1 MKSFMLFAVLLG
13 LTSLGWAESRRD
25 ASTERLVDAG
35 KVLRRIMDTP
45 ATGIPK
51 EILNQA
57 KCIAVVPHM
66 VEGGF
71 VLGAESG
78 RGVATCRTADG
89 WSAPV
94 FFTVEGGSVGL
105 QLGIEGVG
113 LVMVFQNDKGMERLL
128 SSKFELGADVSASA
142 GPVGGH
148 VSADTD
154 WKLDTEILTYS
165 YARGAFAGLAL
176 TGASIRRD
184 DDSMQAIYRHNV
196 TTRSVLLGEVAAPE
210 AALPFMSAVRETI
223 AKPKVQSET
232 QAVK

>member
-57 KCIAVVPHM
+57 KCIA
-66 VEGGF
+66 
-71 VLGAESG
+71 
-78 RGVATCRTADG
+78 
-89 WSAPV
+89 
-94 FFTVEGGSVGL
+94 
-105 QLGIEGVG
+105 
-113 LVMVFQNDKGMERLL
+113 
-128 SSKFELGADVSASA
+128 
-142 GPVGGH
+142 
-148 VSADTD
+148 
-154 WKLDTEILTYS
+154 
-165 YARGAFAGLAL
+165 RGAFAGLAL

-210 AALPFMSAVRETI
+210 AALPFMSAVP
-223 AKPKVQSET
+223 PKGLRFLSRLHVVTGQLVT
-232 QAVK
+232 LGAATLQPVFQTAL

>member
-94 FFTVEGGSVGL
+94 FFTVEGGSVGQ
-105 QLGIEGVG
+105 QLGIEGMG
-113 LVMVFQNDKGMERLL
+113 LLRRAPWPASLAVCVQ
-128 SSKFELGADVSASA
+128 VSALTSGNRQSQLA
-142 GPVGGH
+142 GY
-148 VSADTD
+148 
-154 WKLDTEILTYS
+154 E
-165 YARGAFAGLAL
+165 
-176 TGASIRRD
+176 
-184 DDSMQAIYRHNV
+184 
-196 TTRSVLLGEVAAPE
+196 
-210 AALPFMSAVRETI
+210 
-223 AKPKVQSET
+223 
-232 QAVK
+232 